1 LKEKGKGGA
10 VQWGKENKWQAALLQ
25 IDVEKDRRMWLLKLE
40 RNRSQDLL
48 VAVGK
53 KRKLERGDAG
63 GELLLAVD
71 WAQLESLLL

>member
-1 LKEKGKGGA
+1 
-10 VQWGKENKWQAALLQ
+10 
-25 IDVEKDRRMWLLKLE
+25 MWLLKLE
-40 RNRSQDLL
+40 RYRSQDLL